1 MMGFLTMINHKIDR
15 VQAKVDEHSN
25 IHSETLAFLRA
36 DIEERRSHQQIGSQT
51 RQASYP
57 DTSQQTQPTPMD

>member
-1 MMGFLTMINHKIDR
+1 MTDTNITAMMGFLTMINHKIDC

-36 DIEERRSHQQIGSQT
+36 DIEERQSHQQIGSQT
-51 RQASYP
+51 RQAIYP
-57 DTSQQTQPTPMD
+57 HTS